1 MAYSNKKKD
10 FWSYTLIFVLICV
23 IGYSPFWSHGKSL
36 IWKIDGLGQYYPSF
50 LYIGQ
55 FLRACIFD
63 FLHGA
68 ITLPLF
74 DISIGMGE
82 DIIGTLNYYGF
93 GDPLNVL
100 AIFATKENGAY
111 AFTLMYFLRLYL
123 SGLCFRK
130 YCSYLGV
137 DRILSNAGALC
148 YIFSGYSLI
157 GGARYMQFLT
167 PMIYLPLMLL
177 GCEKIFR
184 EKKTL
189 LFTFSVAYA
198 ALCNFYFLYMTSLF
212 LLVYCIIRCVSIYG
226 IKQMPKIFKVAV
238 TSIGSYLLGILLAA
252 PILFP
257 SIDAYLNSCR
267 NSSDPKGNLLYIENY
282 LLNKDKWFQY
292 IRGWNIKLVN
302 NYWTGIPLVQC
313 ACLIGAVF
321 PHKSK
326 RSRQCALA
334 VIMGTVFWCMPITS
348 IAFSGFGTVYTRW
361 VFLLYFIYAVVFVCF
376 VGRFYIN
383 ELVKWIILFVIA
395 LNICVNQVILYGSN
409 GENWND
415 EFVAFS
421 DVTDYIE
428 SPVNKAES
436 ISDDDDIYRIAN
448 DTYTD
453 INGRPEN
460 IGMLN
465 GYNGLTFWF
474 SIINGNVQRM
484 IDQIATP
491 KKTEWRSYG
500 LNNITV
506 YETLAGVKYYIS
518 KGNDIQ
524 KAGYECVEDVTF
536 EDSCW
541 KVYKNEN
548 ALPLIYTY
556 KECITEDF
564 FNQLNEIEK
573 VEAVS
578 KYIALDKG
586 YINPVSQIETSL
598 IYELETHKE
607 QTHPKMT
614 IECDVDNDEIY
625 LEIGSDGL
633 QDKTGKFIL
642 NHNANALYKGNVN
655 KKIIYN
661 LGTAFADSKLI
672 FSMDSDDLTDEEIDS
687 ILKQT
692 KIYAINFD
700 KYKKTIQERNEL
712 EESNIHITGNK
723 IKLTNVHIKEPR
735 WMMLAV
741 PHSSNWKCYVD
752 GRETDVYK
760 GNKLYM
766 AVRLEEGSHDILFV
780 YRNDS
785 FLIGSMLSFVAL
797 LIIIIKIKEV
807 KNNVIGILSI
817 NKRCILR

>member
-1 MAYSNKKKD
+1 M
-10 FWSYTLIFVLICV
+10 
-23 IGYSPFWSHGKSL
+23 
-36 IWKIDGLGQYYPSF
+36 
-50 LYIGQ
+50 
-55 FLRACIFD
+55 
-63 FLHGA
+63 
-68 ITLPLF
+68 
-74 DISIGMGE
+74 
-82 DIIGTLNYYGF
+82 
-93 GDPLNVL
+93 
-100 AIFATKENGAY
+100 
-111 AFTLMYFLRLYL
+111 
-123 SGLCFRK
+123 
-130 YCSYLGV
+130 
-137 DRILSNAGALC
+137 
-148 YIFSGYSLI
+148 
-157 GGARYMQFLT
+157 
-167 PMIYLPLMLL
+167 
-177 GCEKIFR
+177 
-184 EKKTL
+184 
-189 LFTFSVAYA
+189 
-198 ALCNFYFLYMTSLF
+198 
-212 LLVYCIIRCVSIYG
+212 
-226 IKQMPKIFKVAV
+226 
-238 TSIGSYLLGILLAA
+238 
-252 PILFP
+252 
-257 SIDAYLNSCR
+257 
-267 NSSDPKGNLLYIENY
+267 
-282 LLNKDKWFQY
+282 
-292 IRGWNIKLVN
+292 
-302 NYWTGIPLVQC
+302 
-313 ACLIGAVF
+313 
-321 PHKSK
+321 
-326 RSRQCALA
+326 
-334 VIMGTVFWCMPITS
+334 
-348 IAFSGFGTVYTRW
+348 
-361 VFLLYFIYAVVFVCF
+361 
-376 VGRFYIN
+376 
-383 ELVKWIILFVIA
+383 
-395 LNICVNQVILYGSN
+395 
-409 GENWND
+409 
-415 EFVAFS
+415 
-421 DVTDYIE
+421 
-428 SPVNKAES
+428 
-436 ISDDDDIYRIAN
+436 
-448 DTYTD
+448 
-453 INGRPEN
+453 
-460 IGMLN
+460 
-465 GYNGLTFWF
+465 
-474 SIINGNVQRM
+474 
-484 IDQIATP
+484 
-491 KKTEWRSYG
+491 
-500 LNNITV
+500 
-506 YETLAGVKYYIS
+506 AGVKYYIS

-548 ALPLIYTY
+548 VLPIIYTY

-564 FNQLNEIEK
+564 FSQLNEIEK

-607 QTHPKMT
+607 QTHQKMT

-625 LEIGSDGL
+625 LEMGADGL

-642 NHNANALYKGNVN
+642 NHNANTLYKGNAN

-661 LGTAFADSKLI
+661 LGMAFADSKLI